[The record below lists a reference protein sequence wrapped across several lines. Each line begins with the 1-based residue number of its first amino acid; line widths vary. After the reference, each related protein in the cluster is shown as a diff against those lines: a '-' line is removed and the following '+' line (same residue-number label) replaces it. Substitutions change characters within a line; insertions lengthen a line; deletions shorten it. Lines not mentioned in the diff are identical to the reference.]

1 MNNIKHIKMDLEEIK
16 SFTTDEGR
24 KYNGCR
30 FKLAIKDKIYE
41 RQKSNYFLGTN

>member
-1 MNNIKHIKMDLEEIK
+1 MNDLKTIKMDLEEIK
-16 SFTTDEGR
+16 SFTADQGR

-41 RQKSNYFLGTN
+41 R